1 MKGCGGSLWGLL
13 SLCTHLDG
21 GADEAS
27 PAVHFQHTLK
37 ELVPLGLVV
46 GKVTL
51 GQVDGLRNPTCEVHQ
66 RVRRVA
72 SIQGLVTARQ
82 PGSNVER
89 TPSSDSPAL

>member
-51 GQVDGLRNPTCEVHQ
+51 GQVDGLRNPTWEVHQ
-66 RVRRVA
+66 RVRRLA